1 MKLWEVLIG
10 DLGVLCCFEKI
21 YVKII
26 RFISWVRTSSE
37 DIYVSLRWLNMNQ
50 AYSKIWPQIFD
61 FYLEVWYGSGRTH
74 VATHN
79 CLAVLVLIAG
89 YLAHASRQ
97 PSTIAGDGEVS
108 KPNRGGYI
116 PHKLQRGRYGS
127 FVLWKKL
134 KIIMKIGFLFFP
146 D

>member
-1 MKLWEVLIG
+1 
-10 DLGVLCCFEKI
+10 
-21 YVKII
+21 
-26 RFISWVRTSSE
+26 
-37 DIYVSLRWLNMNQ
+37 MNQ

-127 FVLWKKL
+127 FVL
-134 KIIMKIGFLFFP
+134 
-146 D
+146 